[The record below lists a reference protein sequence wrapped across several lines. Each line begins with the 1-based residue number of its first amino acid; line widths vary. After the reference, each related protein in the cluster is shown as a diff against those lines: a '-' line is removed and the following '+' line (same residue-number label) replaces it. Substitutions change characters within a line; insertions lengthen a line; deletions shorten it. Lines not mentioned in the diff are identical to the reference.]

1 MDKAKK
7 FLNIGGMNKSLTK
20 FLEEGIQ
27 EITCLRYSQGL
38 ESLKRCESKLEVL
51 VNQGVCI
58 DKDIILPTLHNIAL
72 CYQSMGDLQECS
84 AYLEACIYNIKNR
97 SEGNTTNSASIS
109 VRIRKNRYLC
119 LLYIQISDCFSR
131 LNQQKEALDYAR
143 LSFKQCTR
151 TIKLCLN
158 ALLTS
163 NTKPK
168 ISTLVSN
175 KKNNKQ
181 ADYLNSI
188 NILQSLYS
196 KMQGKRYK
204 IGETDNKMRSLLGVQ
219 QIPDWIFTLTL
230 KKITE
235 IKPLNI
241 SDFKAPHSLKM
252 ELSKDFMLDKICM
265 CATSCYLVSRELL
278 RLNENPEKAKAFHEQ
293 AIAIS
298 TSFFPTSCPF
308 LENLLEDYSEKFS
321 KHAGKVKRSKGSTRC
336 TSAKESRTIYQ
347 PHENQARL
355 STPKKYQ
362 INTKQIIQKIYSA
375 RNKEQKTEVDKGSH
389 TQSEPVI
396 PKTAF
401 TSPQAFEKTEPEPP
415 ISEESEEEAAVPNF
429 IICSKDLYGNYS
441 EEEFDKYEYMPL
453 KRDLS

>member
-1 MDKAKK
+1 MDKTKK
-7 FLNIGGMNKSLTK
+7 FLNIEEMNKSLTK

-51 VNQGVCI
+51 LNQGIGI

-84 AYLEACIYNIKNR
+84 AYLEACIYNLRNKTEINAA
-97 SEGNTTNSASIS
+97 NSASTS

-119 LLYIQISDCFSR
+119 LLYIQISDCFSKF
-131 LNQQKEALDYAR
+131 NQQKAALNYAK

-158 ALLTS
+158 ALLLS
-163 NTKPK
+163 KNKSK
-168 ISTLVSN
+168 NSTLVSS
-175 KKNNKQ
+175 KMNNKL
-181 ADYLNSI
+181 ADYLNSA
-188 NILQSLYS
+188 NTLQSLYS
-196 KMQGKRYK
+196 IMKGKKYRV
-204 IGETDNKMRSLLGVQ
+204 GETDNRMRSLLGVQ
-219 QIPDWIFTLTL
+219 QIPGWIFTLDL

-241 SDFKAPHSLKM
+241 SDFKAPHNLKV
-252 ELSKDFMLDKICM
+252 ELSIDFMLDKICM

-278 RLNENPEKAKAFHEQ
+278 QLNENPDKAKAFHEQ

-298 TSFFPTSCPF
+298 TNFFPTSCPF
-308 LENLLEDYSEKFS
+308 LESLIEEYSEKFS
-321 KHAGKVKRSKGSTRC
+321 KPTRAVKRSKGSTRC

-347 PHENQARL
+347 SHENQERL
-355 STPKKYQ
+355 STPKKSQ
-362 INTKQIIQKIYSA
+362 INNKKNFKKIYSA
-375 RNKEQKTEVDKGSH
+375 RNKEEITEADKESH
-389 TQSEPVI
+389 AQSEPAI
-396 PKTAF
+396 PKTVF
-401 TSPQAFEKTEPEPP
+401 TSPQAFEKTEPEPI
-415 ISEESEEEAAVPNF
+415 ISEKSEQKVDMPNF
-429 IICSKDLYGNYS
+429 IICSDDLYGNYS

-453 KRDLS
+453 RRDL